1 MAAII
6 EQIHFQAT
14 GGNNIS
20 EIRADISVPTESD
33 LPTATGITGFKLLDG
48 TICLVRQTG
57 AFYILD
63 GGKWYAADG
72 SGEV

>member
-1 MAAII
+1 MYQI
-6 EQIHFQAT
+6 E
-14 GGNNIS
+14 NIRYQVTDS
-20 EIRADISVPTESD
+20 NGAMNIKADISVDTVEH
-33 LPTATGITGFKLLDG
+33 LPAVDAADGYILLDG

>member
-1 MAAII
+1 MYQI
-6 EQIHFQAT
+6 E
-14 GGNNIS
+14 NIRYQVTDS
-20 EIRADISVPTESD
+20 NGKMNVKADISVAAVAD
-33 LPTATGITGFKLLDG
+33 LPAVDAADGYILLDG

-63 GGKWYAADG
+63 DESWYAADG